1 MTAEQIKRSDRIH
14 RTRRKKQILL
24 GGIVLCLLLL
34 AVLLLTQC
42 RKSSAESTAGSAGS
56 VENPASIP
64 ERTAAESASSVP
76 SVDPTT
82 DDWMLLPQP
91 EAALS
96 SGSLVLVNQSHAY
109 DPALPQILSVY
120 ENKTDSYLVKD
131 IYLSVTPDAMEALN
145 AWMDAFSEE
154 TGLSDINIVAGYR
167 SYEDQVFLYQNAV
180 DTKGQAHADAYLAL
194 PGHSEHHTGLAV
206 DLDTYDVAAGT
217 SGGFDGTG
225 AYAWAVAHAW
235 EYGFIQRY
243 PPHKSNITGIS
254 YESWHFRY
262 VGLPHACVMAE
273 KDLCLEEY
281 IDYLRGFPFSGE
293 HLQVTCLGRS
303 YEIYYCPRDQV
314 YVPVNGT
321 YTISGNNVDGF
332 IVTIG

>member
-14 RTRRKKQILL
+14 RRRRKKQILL

-42 RKSSAESTAGSAGS
+42 RKGSAESTAGSAGS

-64 ERTAAESASSVP
+64 ERTAAESVSSVP

-235 EYGFIQRY
+235 EYGFIHRF
-243 PPHKSNITGIS
+243 PEGKEDVTGVM
-254 YESWHFRY
+254 YEPFHFRY
-262 VGLPHACVMAE
+262 VGVEAAAYMTENH
-273 KDLCLEEY
+273 LCLEAFVSLY
-281 IDYLRGFPFSGE
+281 
-293 HLQVTCLGRS
+293 H
-303 YEIYYCPRDQV
+303 
-314 YVPVNGT
+314 
-321 YTISGNNVDGF
+321 DGGS
-332 IVTIG
+332 V

>member
-24 GGIVLCLLLL
+24 GGIVMSLLLL

-42 RKSSAESTAGSAGS
+42 RKNSAKSVSGSAGS

-64 ERTAAESASSVP
+64 ERTAAESVSSVP

-96 SGSLVLVNQSHAY
+96 AGSLVLVNQSHAY

-120 ENKTDSYLVKD
+120 ENKTGSYLVKD

-180 DTKGQAHADAYLAL
+180 NTKGQAHADAYLAL

-243 PPHKSNITGIS
+243 PQGK
-254 YESWHFRY
+254 ESVTHHPYTPAHYRF
-262 VGLPHACVMAE
+262 VGLDAARQIQE
-273 KDLCLEEY
+273 LDLSLEEY
-281 IDYLRGFPFSGE
+281 VAMFY
-293 HLQVTCLGRS
+293 
-303 YEIYYCPRDQV
+303 
-314 YVPVNGT
+314 
-321 YTISGNNVDGF
+321 GN
-332 IVTIG
+332 